1 MIGDALVYAGCSGR
15 VTVGLC
21 FWKFRGTRIVFH
33 PFVRHHRAFA
43 AGNAGEGEGLSRPV
57 KDWL

>member
-43 AGNAGEGEGLSRPV
+43 AGNAGEGEGTLPV
-57 KDWL
+57 R